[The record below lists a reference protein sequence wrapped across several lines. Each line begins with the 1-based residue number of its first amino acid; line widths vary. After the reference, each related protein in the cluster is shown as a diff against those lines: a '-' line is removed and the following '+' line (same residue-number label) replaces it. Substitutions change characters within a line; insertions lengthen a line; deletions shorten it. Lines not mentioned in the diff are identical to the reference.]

1 MTRRGLMFASLAAP
15 LFADDS
21 REVWEL
27 LAQVAG
33 ALSEGNMDEF
43 LQAFDRAMPEYHTLE
58 LNVSSLLRQ
67 YEVRSSI
74 EPLDEDTKGL
84 SYIVD
89 LDWLLELV
97 EQQDNTNI
105 TRRRERIHCEVVKRG
120 KAWKVMKI
128 EPLPFFAPPK

>member
-1 MTRRGLMFASLAAP
+1 MTRRGLIFAAFAAR

-27 LAQVAG
+27 LGQVAG
-33 ALSEGNMDEF
+33 ALSEGNLDEF
-43 LQAFDRAMPEYHTLE
+43 LQAFDRSMADYRTLE

-74 EPLDEDTKGL
+74 EPLEEETKGL
-84 SYIVD
+84 THMVN

-105 TRRRERIHCEVVKRG
+105 TRRRERIHCEVMRQG
-120 KAWKVMKI
+120 KTWKVANL
-128 EPLPFFAPPK
+128 EPIAFFAPPK